1 MISTMSQSIQEQI
14 LGLAWSLAVITT
26 CLIVGLGVL
35 ERVIVNHR
43 LSKTNG
49 VRASI
54 LGGNPI
60 TSFYAFFKAGYMHA
74 HNRLQE
80 NFTDMFTHASP
91 SCPHAVEITIFGHRS
106 IMTIDPEHVKALLTT
121 NFAHFG
127 KGPRFHRTW
136 EPFLG
141 DSIFTTDGR
150 QWQQSRTLIRPM
162 FVTQRVRD
170 LDILERW
177 TDVLLAKLPASGQTV
192 DVCDLFYRMTL
203 DAITDYLL
211 GQSVESLDN
220 PNGEFTN
227 AFTQV
232 QRTQML
238 LAIFAPFQRF
248 VPQAEYRKGIKVL
261 EAFIQ
266 PFIEATLALT
276 PEQLETISKSDREF
290 TFLHHMALFS
300 RDPKVI
306 RDQLMA
312 VLLAG
317 RDTTAATLSW
327 TIYELSNYPEIWRK
341 LRCRVLERVGPHAA
355 PTYEDIKDLTCLT
368 HALNETLRL
377 YPAVPYNVRSCL
389 QNSTLPGKPGQP
401 DIAVLK
407 GDHVLYS
414 TLVMQR
420 RKDLYPPVSD
430 KFADTAVYSPER
442 WEHWTPK
449 PWQFIPFNGGPRI
462 CIGQNFAM
470 TEMAFTLVRLL
481 QRYERIEY
489 RGDWA
494 AQYLKAD
501 IVGCPGLGVPIAL
514 YEAKR

>member
-1 MISTMSQSIQEQI
+1 MLQSITDQI
-14 LGLAWSLAVITT
+14 LGLAWSLTIVTT
-26 CLIVGLGVL
+26 CLVVGLGIL
-35 ERVIVNHR
+35 ERVVVNHR
-43 LSKTNG
+43 MSKVNG

-74 HNRLQE
+74 NNRLQE
-80 NFTDMFTHASP
+80 NFTNMFTNASP
-91 SCPHAVEITIFGHRS
+91 SCPHTVELTIFGHRS
-106 IMTIDPEHVKALLTT
+106 IMTIDPEHIKALLTT

-150 QWQQSRTLIRPM
+150 LWQQSRTLIRPM

-177 TDVLLAKLPASGQTV
+177 TDVLIEKLPGGGQTV

-203 DAITDYLL
+203 DAVTDYLL
-211 GQSVESLDN
+211 GQSVESLDK
-220 PNGEFTN
+220 PNGEFTR

-232 QRTQML
+232 QRIQMR
-238 LAIFAPFQRF
+238 LAIFAPFNRF
-248 VPQAEYRKGIKVL
+248 VPQKEYRKGIKVL
-261 EAFIQ
+261 ETFIQ

-276 PEQLETISKSDREF
+276 PEQLETKSKSDRDF

-327 TIYELSNYPEIWRK
+327 TMYELSNYPDIWRK
-341 LRCRVLERVGPHAA
+341 LRSRVLERVGPHAT

-389 QNSTLPGKPGQP
+389 QDSTLPGKPGQP

-420 RKDLYPPVSD
+420 RKDLYPPVSER
-430 KFADTAVYSPER
+430 FADPAIYSPER

-481 QRYERIEY
+481 QRFERIEY